1 MSTTTHATTDT
12 MPVSAEQAGRLQRLN
27 VIAAIAHLV
36 QGVLVIV
43 LATRDFDLPV
53 TTNFW
58 TGPPAPGIDPER
70 VGLAFEVPVAWG
82 AAGFLFL
89 SALFHG
95 IVATVG
101 RRGYLAELARQ
112 QNRFRWVEYS
122 LSSTLMIVLIAM
134 VFGISEIAALIGL
147 AGANAAMILFG
158 WIMEVVNR
166 PGQPVWWTP
175 FWFGCIA
182 GGVPWIALGVYTFG
196 PDGAPGFVYGIAAS
210 IFVFF
215 NLFALNQWLQY
226 RGRGRFADYLY
237 GERVYLWL
245 SLTAKA
251 LLAWQ
256 IFGNTLAG

>member
-1 MSTTTHATTDT
+1 MSEVAI
-12 MPVSAEQAGRLQRLN
+12 PVEQASRLQRLN
-27 VIAAIAHLV
+27 VIAAVAHLI

-43 LATRDFDLPV
+43 LATRDFNLPV

-58 TGPPAPGIDPER
+58 NGPPAPGIDTSR
-70 VGLAFEVPVAWG
+70 IDLAFEVPVAWG
-82 AAGFLFL
+82 AALFLFL

-95 IVATVG
+95 VVATVG
-101 RRGYLAELARQ
+101 RRRYLRELAQ
-112 QNRFRWVEYS
+112 HQNRFRWVEYS

-134 VFGISEIAALIGL
+134 VFGISEITALIGL
-147 AGANAAMILFG
+147 AGVNASMILFG

-182 GGVPWIALGVYTFG
+182 GVVPWIGLFVYVIG
-196 PDGAPGFVYGIAAS
+196 PSGQPGFPAFVWGIFVS
-210 IFVFF
+210 LFVFF
-215 NLFALNQWLQY
+215 NLFALTQWLQY
-226 RGRGRFADYLY
+226 RGKGRFADYLV
-237 GERVYLWL
+237 GERMYLWL

-251 LLAWQ
+251 ALAWQ

>member
-1 MSTTTHATTDT
+1 M
-12 MPVSAEQAGRLQRLN
+12 
-27 VIAAIAHLV
+27 
-36 QGVLVIV
+36 
-43 LATRDFDLPV
+43 
-53 TTNFW
+53 
-58 TGPPAPGIDPER
+58 
-70 VGLAFEVPVAWG
+70 
-82 AAGFLFL
+82 
-89 SALFHG
+89 
-95 IVATVG
+95 
-101 RRGYLAELARQ
+101 
-112 QNRFRWVEYS
+112 
-122 LSSTLMIVLIAM
+122 
-134 VFGISEIAALIGL
+134 
-147 AGANAAMILFG
+147 
-158 WIMEVVNR
+158 
-166 PGQPVWWTP
+166 WWTA

-182 GGVPWIALGVYTFG
+182 AGVPWIALGVYTFG